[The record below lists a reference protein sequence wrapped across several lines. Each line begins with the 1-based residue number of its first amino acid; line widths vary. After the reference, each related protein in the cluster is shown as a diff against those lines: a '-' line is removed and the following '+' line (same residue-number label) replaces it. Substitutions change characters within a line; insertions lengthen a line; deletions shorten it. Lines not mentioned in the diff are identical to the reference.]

1 MIMLLF
7 YKEMMYLKI
16 TFKKILVNCKIAR
29 KIENSIRYSYQG
41 YVGSF
46 SGILIIFVYY
56 FLRRF
61 LYFFVMFS
69 TTVWKKYIFRVLKLI
84 TLVFLCQQVINAKL
98 LGKSPKEFNAFY
110 TINNI
115 VCIVSGKSSPIK
127 VLPTPTS
134 CIRV

>member
-61 LYFFVMFS
+61 FIFFRDVQHNSLEEVYLQSTETNHFGFSLPASNKRETSRQIPKRVQCFLYD
-69 TTVWKKYIFRVLKLI
+69 
-84 TLVFLCQQVINAKL
+84 Q
-98 LGKSPKEFNAFY
+98 
-110 TINNI
+110 
-115 VCIVSGKSSPIK
+115 
-127 VLPTPTS
+127 
-134 CIRV
+134 